1 MAKDGAS
8 DSYFTAR
15 SWGITVVLLMVL
27 QVSSG
32 QHVKV
37 QPELQAFQ
45 KEKILMRCMYTQ
57 PGNTKLTQ
65 VSWIYED
72 NDGGERVNIAV
83 FHPTYGESFPDSPF
97 KGRVHFTQGSLENPS
112 IEISDM
118 RMADEGKYTCEYAT
132 YPSGNEQGTTNLVM
146 LAKPTN
152 KAEAVTVRAG
162 SASALVA
169 RCEAARGKPAATIT
183 WESDVPGGKDN
194 TTTLPQPDGT
204 VTVLS
209 EYWMTPTAS
218 VNDRSVRCKVAQR
231 TQDHPETFPLVLSI
245 QYPPAVSI
253 EGYDDNWYKGRT
265 DAVLTCHA
273 DANPQPTAVDWTSSN
288 GPLPD
293 TVQVEDSGHRL
304 VVKRVDDSVNTTFV
318 CEVKNSLG
326 SGKSQ
331 LTAVVIEVSEEPS
344 NTGVLAGAILGG
356 LLAFLLV
363 VSLVTVLVI
372 RSRRQQQQQ
381 RSYPGDPE
389 TSSYGNKVR
398 LFGIGGSGNG
408 SAKPNKNGGGN
419 NNNGPAYSYREGE
432 PGALDEKPND
442 PRYQNN
448 GPGSGYGD
456 GSPTPHHILLNE
468 RDEAERRKLQAMD
481 DSQEEY
487 EEEEDEVEDMEEDMV
502 DGGGGGG
509 YGGGY
514 HQAPQHHTIMPPLH
528 HAHHHGQQHQD
539 SQMSGY
545 LDDDMESQRDGSV
558 ISRTA
563 IYV

>member
-331 LTAVVIEVSEEPS
+331 LTAVVIEKRKPKSPA
-344 NTGVLAGAILGG
+344 TGAI
-356 LLAFLLV
+356 
-363 VSLVTVLVI
+363 
-372 RSRRQQQQQ
+372 
-381 RSYPGDPE
+381 
-389 TSSYGNKVR
+389 
-398 LFGIGGSGNG
+398 IGGIIGAVIFLCLIGALIFLFRKRQLSAENDDAPPKHKPPPPVKAGSSTEMLNKPQDSATETQPLSHVYYETRGEPVTDLDDEDHSGAPANG
-408 SAKPNKNGGGN
+408 S
-419 NNNGPAYSYREGE
+419 GPAMW
-432 PGALDEKPND
+432 
-442 PRYQNN
+442 
-448 GPGSGYGD
+448 D
-456 GSPTPHHILLNE
+456 GSAHPP
-468 RDEAERRKLQAMD
+468 DAD
-481 DSQEEY
+481 DSYTEES
-487 EEEEDEVEDMEEDMV
+487 EV
-502 DGGGGGG
+502 
-509 YGGGY
+509 
-514 HQAPQHHTIMPPLH
+514 PLPNSG
-528 HAHHHGQQHQD
+528 ASVARGE
-539 SQMSGY
+539 SFMSEPM
-545 LDDDMESQRDGSV
+545 LV
-558 ISRTA
+558 
-563 IYV
+563 